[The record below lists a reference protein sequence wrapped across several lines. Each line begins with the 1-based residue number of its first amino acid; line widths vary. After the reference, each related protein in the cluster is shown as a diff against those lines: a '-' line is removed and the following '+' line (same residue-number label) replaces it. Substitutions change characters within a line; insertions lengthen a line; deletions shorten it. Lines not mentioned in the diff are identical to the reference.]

1 MKKRTKCYIYIR
13 VSTAMQVDGYSLEAQ
28 KDRLTKFAE
37 FQDMEVVREYC
48 DAGKSGKS
56 ITGRPE
62 FTQMLQDVAD
72 DKDGVE
78 YILVFKLS
86 RFGRNAADV
95 LNSLQY
101 IQDFGV
107 NLICVEDGID
117 SSKDSGK
124 LTITVLSAVAEI
136 ERENILVQTMEGRKQ
151 KAREGKWNG
160 GQAPFGYTL
169 DSKKGMLLV
178 NPDEAEI
185 VKIIFNKF
193 VNEGLG
199 ADSIS
204 NYLNQ
209 HGYVKI
215 KYRSHELNYFTRSLV
230 RKILDNP
237 VYIGKIAYGKSSTE
251 KIKGTRDQYHRVRN
265 DDFLLAEGL
274 HDAIIDLDLWE
285 GARAKR
291 EETGVKWVKTH
302 SLEHEH
308 ILTGLLKCPVCGV
321 GMSGTVRRRKNKSTG
336 EYKDDF
342 YYRCKHR
349 KKINES
355 DFCNCSLVLNQ
366 NELNGEVER
375 HIMDL
380 VNNKDGRDFIIR
392 RMESRVDV
400 SSLEKEREQL
410 RGQLRQLSGAKKKLT
425 DMLDRLD
432 VSDKH
437 YDRKYQ
443 DMHDR
448 LDNLYDKIGDIDD
461 QLQDVNEKIRMAYE
475 NQITSK
481 QVYQILTCFD
491 KIYFEMT
498 DLEKKEF
505 FRNFIDEIELYSERQ
520 RDGRIVKQIN
530 FNFPV
535 YYNGNEGNAIRLP
548 DENTVETIV
557 LLSHK
562 SPDSVINVKVE
573 FGEGEGRVPL
583 DAIAERAKKYQSKP
597 KITYKMIQEY
607 VEKKY
612 GLKVHTAYIAEVKR
626 SLGLTM
632 YDAPNTTEE
641 LRQPR
646 KRPPK
651 EKVEAITEAL
661 KYFEVI

>member
-151 KAREGKWNG
+151 KARGGKWNG

-178 NPDEAEI
+178 NPEEAEI
-185 VKIIFNKF
+185 VKIIYDKF
-193 VNEGLG
+193 VNEGVG
-199 ADSIS
+199 ADTIS

-209 HGYVKI
+209 HGYVKR
-215 KYRSHELNYFTRSLV
+215 KNRSHELNYFTRGLI

-274 HDAIIDLDLWE
+274 HEAIIDLDLWE
-285 GARAKR
+285 GARARR

-349 KKINES
+349 KKISES
-355 DFCNCSLVLNQ
+355 DFCDCSLVLNQ
-366 NELNGEVER
+366 NELNGEVEK

-380 VNNKDGRDFIIR
+380 VNHEDCRAFIIR
-392 RMESRVDV
+392 RMETKVDV
-400 SSLEKEREQL
+400 SSLETEREQL
-410 RGQLRQLSGAKKKLT
+410 RGHLRQLSGAKKKLT

-505 FRNFIDEIELYSERQ
+505 FRDFIDEIELYSERQ
-520 RDGRIVKQIN
+520 SDGRIVKQIN

-548 DENTVETIV
+548 DENTVECAC
-557 LLSHK
+557 LL
-562 SPDSVINVKVE
+562 N
-573 FGEGEGRVPL
+573 
-583 DAIAERAKKYQSKP
+583 KK
-597 KITYKMIQEY
+597 
-607 VEKKY
+607 
-612 GLKVHTAYIAEVKR
+612 
-626 SLGLTM
+626 
-632 YDAPNTTEE
+632 
-641 LRQPR
+641 
-646 KRPPK
+646 
-651 EKVEAITEAL
+651 
-661 KYFEVI
+661 

>member
-1 MKKRTKCYIYIR
+1 VKKRTKCYIYIR

-178 NPDEAEI
+178 NPEEAEI

-209 HGYVKI
+209 HGYVKT

-274 HDAIIDLDLWE
+274 HEAIIDLDLWE
-285 GARAKR
+285 GARTKR

-520 RDGRIVKQIN
+520 SDGRIVKQIN

-548 DENTVETIV
+548 DENTVETVV
-557 LLSHK
+557 LLSQQK
-562 SPDSVINVKVE
+562 PDDTIE
-573 FGEGEGRVPL
+573 IDLDLDEL
-583 DAIAERAKKYQSKP
+583 DATSAELKATYQEIKD
-597 KITYKMIQEY
+597 Y
-607 VEKKY
+607 VLKEF
-612 GLKVHTAYIAEVKR
+612 GLKVSSLYISQVKR
-626 SLGLTM
+626 KCGIEVGENYNLPKSEN
-632 YDAPNTTEE
+632 ARVP
-641 LRQPR
+641 QC
-646 KRPPK
+646 PK
-651 EKVEAITEAL
+651 EKENAIKAAL
-661 KYFEVI
+661 KYFAMI

>member
-169 DSKKGMLLV
+169 DSKKGMLIV
-178 NPDEAEI
+178 NPEEAEI

-209 HGYVKI
+209 HGYVKT

-308 ILTGLLKCPVCGV
+308 ILTGLLKCPICGV

-520 RDGRIVKQIN
+520 SDGRIVKQIN

-548 DENTVETIV
+548 DENTVESIV
-557 LLSHK
+557 LLSKFK
-562 SPDSVINVKVE
+562 SN
-573 FGEGEGRVPL
+573 
-583 DAIAERAKKYQSKP
+583 
-597 KITYKMIQEY
+597 
-607 VEKKY
+607 
-612 GLKVHTAYIAEVKR
+612 
-626 SLGLTM
+626 
-632 YDAPNTTEE
+632 
-641 LRQPR
+641 
-646 KRPPK
+646 
-651 EKVEAITEAL
+651 
-661 KYFEVI
+661 

>member
-1 MKKRTKCYIYIR
+1 
-13 VSTAMQVDGYSLEAQ
+13 
-28 KDRLTKFAE
+28 
-37 FQDMEVVREYC
+37 
-48 DAGKSGKS
+48 
-56 ITGRPE
+56 
-62 FTQMLQDVAD
+62 
-72 DKDGVE
+72 
-78 YILVFKLS
+78 
-86 RFGRNAADV
+86 
-95 LNSLQY
+95 
-101 IQDFGV
+101 
-107 NLICVEDGID
+107 
-117 SSKDSGK
+117 
-124 LTITVLSAVAEI
+124 
-136 ERENILVQTMEGRKQ
+136 
-151 KAREGKWNG
+151 
-160 GQAPFGYTL
+160 
-169 DSKKGMLLV
+169 MLLV
-178 NPDEAEI
+178 NPEEAEI

-209 HGYVKI
+209 HGYVKT

-274 HDAIIDLDLWE
+274 HEAIIDLDLWE

-308 ILTGLLKCPVCGV
+308 ILTGLLKCPICGV

-491 KIYFEMT
+491 RIYFEMT

-520 RDGRIVKQIN
+520 SDGRIVKQIN

-548 DENTVETIV
+548 DENTVETV
-557 LLSHK
+557 CLLS
-562 SPDSVINVKVE
+562 
-573 FGEGEGRVPL
+573 
-583 DAIAERAKKYQSKP
+583 KKCP
-597 KITYKMIQEY
+597 
-607 VEKKY
+607 V
-612 GLKVHTAYIAEVKR
+612 
-626 SLGLTM
+626 
-632 YDAPNTTEE
+632 
-641 LRQPR
+641 
-646 KRPPK
+646 
-651 EKVEAITEAL
+651 
-661 KYFEVI
+661 

>member
-1 MKKRTKCYIYIR
+1 MKKKTKCYIYIR

-62 FTQMLQDVAD
+62 FTQMLQDIAD

-169 DSKKGMLLV
+169 DSKKGMLIV
-178 NPDEAEI
+178 NPEEAEI

-209 HGYVKI
+209 HGYVKR

-308 ILTGLLKCPVCGV
+308 ILTGLLKCPICGV

-366 NELNGEVER
+366 NELNSEVER

-400 SSLEKEREQL
+400 SSLETEREQL

-425 DMLDRLD
+425 DMIDRLD
-432 VSDKH
+432 VTDKH

-448 LDNLYDKIGDIDD
+448 LDNLYDRIGDIDD

-520 RDGRIVKQIN
+520 SDGRIVKQIN

-548 DENTVETIV
+548 DENTVETVV
-557 LLSHK
+557 LLSK
-562 SPDSVINVKVE
+562 GEVDSKKIRVE
-573 FGEGEGRVPL
+573 FSLEDMDMSEFQDG
-583 DAIAERAKKYQSKP
+583 A
-597 KITYKMIQEY
+597 TYPQIKEY
-607 VEKKY
+607 VLEHT
-612 GLKVHTAYIAEVKR
+612 GLKVSNLYISQIKRKCGIEVGKNYNLPK
-626 SLGLTM
+626 SE
-632 YDAPNTTEE
+632 DS
-641 LRQPR
+641 RQPQC
-646 KRPPK
+646 PPEK
-651 EKVEAITEAL
+651 EKAIREAF
-661 KYFEVI
+661 KYFGMI

>member
-169 DSKKGMLLV
+169 DSKKGMLIV
-178 NPDEAEI
+178 NPEEAEI

-209 HGYVKI
+209 HGYVKT

-308 ILTGLLKCPVCGV
+308 ILTGLLKCPICGV

-520 RDGRIVKQIN
+520 SDGRIVKQIN

-548 DENTVETIV
+548 DENTVETV
-557 LLSHK
+557 CLLSKLHEAKHHVNVRLDMDEMDLTAAESKATYEEIK
-562 SPDSVINVKVE
+562 SYVAEHNDGMKVSNLYIAQVKAKY
-573 FGEGEGRVPL
+573 G
-583 DAIAERAKKYQSKP
+583 IIERENYNKP
-597 KITYKMIQEY
+597 K
-607 VEKKY
+607 
-612 GLKVHTAYIAEVKR
+612 
-626 SLGLTM
+626 SD
-632 YDAPNTTEE
+632 DA
-641 LRQPR
+641 RQP
-646 KRPPK
+646 KCPK
-651 EKVEAITEAL
+651 EKEEAIVEAL
-661 KYFEVI
+661 KAFKMI

>member
-62 FTQMLQDVAD
+62 FTQMLQDVAE

-209 HGYVKI
+209 HGYVKT

-274 HDAIIDLDLWE
+274 HEAIIDLDLWE

-520 RDGRIVKQIN
+520 SDGRIVKQIN

-548 DENTVETIV
+548 DENTVETV
-557 LLSHK
+557 ALL
-562 SPDSVINVKVE
+562 
-573 FGEGEGRVPL
+573 
-583 DAIAERAKKYQSKP
+583 
-597 KITYKMIQEY
+597 T
-607 VEKKY
+607 
-612 GLKVHTAYIAEVKR
+612 
-626 SLGLTM
+626 
-632 YDAPNTTEE
+632 
-641 LRQPR
+641 R
-646 KRPPK
+646 K
-651 EKVEAITEAL
+651 AQ
-661 KYFEVI
+661 

>member
-28 KDRLTKFAE
+28 KERLTKFAE

-169 DSKKGMLLV
+169 DSKKGMLVV

-209 HGYVKI
+209 HGYVKT

-251 KIKGTRDQYHRVRN
+251 KIKGTRDQYHRVQN
-265 DDFLLAEGL
+265 DEFLLAEGL

-285 GARAKR
+285 GARARR

-308 ILTGLLKCPVCGV
+308 ILTGLLKCPICGV

-400 SSLEKEREQL
+400 SSLETEREQL

-425 DMLDRLD
+425 DMIDRLD
-432 VSDKH
+432 VTDKH

-520 RDGRIVKQIN
+520 SDGRIVKQIN

-548 DENTVETIV
+548 DENTVETVV
-557 LLSHK
+557 LLSK
-562 SPDSVINVKVE
+562 GEVDSKKIRVE
-573 FGEGEGRVPL
+573 FSLEDMDMSEFQDG
-583 DAIAERAKKYQSKP
+583 A
-597 KITYKMIQEY
+597 TYPQIKEY
-607 VEKKY
+607 VLEHT
-612 GLKVHTAYIAEVKR
+612 GLKVSNLYISQIKRKCGIEVGKNYNLPK
-626 SLGLTM
+626 SE
-632 YDAPNTTEE
+632 DS
-641 LRQPR
+641 RQPQC
-646 KRPPK
+646 PPEK
-651 EKVEAITEAL
+651 EKAIREAF
-661 KYFEVI
+661 KYFGMI

>member
-1 MKKRTKCYIYIR
+1 MKKKTKCYIYIR

-169 DSKKGMLLV
+169 DSKKGMLIV

-209 HGYVKI
+209 HGYVKT

-308 ILTGLLKCPVCGV
+308 ILTGLLKCPICGV

-400 SSLEKEREQL
+400 SSLETEREQL

-425 DMLDRLD
+425 DMIDRLD
-432 VSDKH
+432 VTDKH

-448 LDNLYDKIGDIDD
+448 LDNLYDRIGDIDD

-520 RDGRIVKQIN
+520 SDGRIVKQIN

-548 DENTVETIV
+548 DENTVETVV
-557 LLSHK
+557 LLS
-562 SPDSVINVKVE
+562 
-573 FGEGEGRVPL
+573 R
-583 DAIAERAKKYQSKP
+583 
-597 KITYKMIQEY
+597 
-607 VEKKY
+607 
-612 GLKVHTAYIAEVKR
+612 
-626 SLGLTM
+626 
-632 YDAPNTTEE
+632 
-641 LRQPR
+641 
-646 KRPPK
+646 
-651 EKVEAITEAL
+651 
-661 KYFEVI
+661 